1 MAELHAPGWVAGAV
15 RQGVSARQGLNDYRA
30 AGGSI
35 RDAVWFKLYAEQK
48 VATESV
54 REEMTK
60 PLGAIPGS
68 SEMVTMTTKRASGYL
83 QTLDIYTR
91 VKGTDVVS
99 IRPFMFSTDE
109 LMSRG
114 EALSKALTMMQQA
127 VDEERYEEVLLGG
140 VYTGTRIMVPG
151 EIE

>member
-15 RQGVSARQGLNDYRA
+15 RQGISARQGLNEYRE

-35 RDAVWFKLYAEQK
+35 RDAIWYKLYAEQK
-48 VATESV
+48 VATESM
-54 REEMTK
+54 RDEMTK
-60 PLGAIPGS
+60 PLNSIPGAN
-68 SEMVTMTTKRASGYL
+68 EMITMTTKRATGYL
-83 QTLDIYTR
+83 QTIDIYTR
-91 VKGTDVVS
+91 VKGTDVVTVK
-99 IRPFMFSTDE
+99 PFMFSTDD

-140 VYTGTRIMVPG
+140 VYTGTRIMTPG
-151 EIE
+151 DIE